1 MPERDL
7 VTGVVQLA
15 NVLTRTVAPV
25 FQRAGITPQ
34 QWSVLSVIGDSKEP
48 MTLAAI
54 SRALH
59 VTKQNMTGM
68 IGRLEQLG
76 LVERGGDPDDLRSA
90 RVELTRRGKS
100 VIEKNRTAYDE
111 WLRQL
116 GGGAISERDLQSLA
130 RMVDKLLDA
139 TESATGD

>member
-1 MPERDL
+1 M
-7 VTGVVQLA
+7 
-15 NVLTRTVAPV
+15 

-76 LVERGGDPDDLRSA
+76 LVERGGDPEDLRSA

-100 VIEKNRTAYDE
+100 VVEKNRTAYDE